1 MGDTVGG
8 RESQDRPV
16 GALIHDASE
25 QMSRL
30 VRQEMR
36 LAAAELRQ
44 KGSRFGVGAG
54 LFGAAGLLG
63 FYAGGA
69 LVACAV
75 LALALVVD
83 AWLAALIVAAAVGL
97 VAGVLGLMGKKQV
110 QQAVPPVPEDAV
122 ASVKDDIDAVK
133 EGLHR

>member
-1 MGDTVGG
+1 MSDTVGG
-8 RESQDRPV
+8 PGPQDRPI
-16 GALIHDASE
+16 GELIHDASE

-36 LAAAELRQ
+36 LAAVELRQ
-44 KGSRFGVGAG
+44 KGSRLGVGAG
-54 LFGAAGLLG
+54 LVGAAGLLG
-63 FYAGGA
+63 FYAGAA

-75 LALALVVD
+75 LALALVLD
-83 AWLAALIVAAAVGL
+83 AWLAALIVAVAVGL
-97 VAGVLGLMGKKQV
+97 IAGVLGLIGKKQV
-110 QQAVPPVPEDAV
+110 QQGVPPVPEDAV